1 MKFSLE
7 KKKETI
13 FDRYTLYI
21 TYTDMTPSRTHT
33 HTHTGE
39 TADRRTDCT
48 PTLAYILAREKKRK
62 EKKKKKEKNL
72 LTKRGYT

>member
-1 MKFSLE
+1 
-7 KKKETI
+7 
-13 FDRYTLYI
+13 
-21 TYTDMTPSRTHT
+21 MTPSRTHT

-48 PTLAYILAREKKRK
+48 PTLAYILTREKKRK